1 MHVPCHCIIVLCQE
15 KFKIQDVDNY
25 VEIGDFL
32 KKEDVIY
39 FLQEKCQKK
48 FAMKLSKIRVINANY
63 RCKLCKR

>member
-1 MHVPCHCIIVLCQE
+1 MTIFVISAWL
-15 KFKIQDVDNY
+15 KSVDNY

-48 FAMKLSKIRVINANY
+48 FAFFVSKKSKMMRIIYKGYVNIR
-63 RCKLCKR
+63 